1 MAEIKVYRR
10 FYLITSTVSG
20 SATVEDYTL
29 TDPYTVS
36 ANTYNVTQ
44 GQTLVEDDVPVIQDS
59 TGVYYALLDGTL
71 YNSNDEYDIIFDVNY
86 TVSAPTRT
94 LKTTFKLNPMLT
106 PKGTLSYDIDQPMVI
121 EINNNAIVTQVQV
134 NNTTF
139 EF

>member
-1 MAEIKVYRR
+1 
-10 FYLITSTVSG
+10 VSVVQ
-20 SATVEDYTL
+20 S
-29 TDPYTVS
+29 
-36 ANTYNVTQ
+36 
-44 GQTLVEDDVPVIQDS
+44 S

-86 TVSAPTRT
+86 TISSPIRA
-94 LKTTFKLNPMLT
+94 LKDTFKLNPMLT

-121 EINNNAIVTQVQV
+121 EINNNPIVTQVQV